1 MAIVKTTT
9 FTGPVVVGLN
19 DKKGQ
24 LRLTDGKNINT
35 QKYISLAAPDT
46 VTANTTLTFPDGAGL
61 SNQVLTTDGN
71 GALTWTTKTS
81 GSFALVDDTT
91 PELGGD
97 LASNGHNIDMA
108 DNDKIQVGTG
118 NDLQIYHDPS
128 APGGS
133 TNFIVGDSGVY
144 TFIQADNLRL
154 RNKDGSKN
162 YINMVSG
169 AATTLYYDNN
179 PKLETTATGVQST
192 GTVNVNGAYTLP
204 TSDGT
209 PNQVLQTDGAGA
221 VTFATVSASP
231 GGATTQIQY
240 NNAGA
245 FAGSADFTIGANQIK
260 LNGDYPIGTE
270 NVALGEGALSNVT
283 VNGRYAV
290 AIGHNAMSAAMDVQ
304 NNTAVGSDS
313 LKIVTSGAN
322 NTALGQGTLTFNV
335 SGDQNVAIGS
345 SALYVNTGSNN
356 VAVGSGALGNGA
368 SHTNNTAVGQSAGSS
383 ASAGCT
389 NITCLGYNAE
399 PSTTSATN
407 EITLGDSSVATLRC
421 QVTSIT
427 ALSDARDKKNIED
440 LKVGLDFIDDLK
452 PVTFEW
458 DTRDGAKKDIKD
470 VGFIAQDLDEVQ
482 QKHGIEDNLQLVLK
496 ANPDKLEA
504 SQGKLIPIL
513 VQAIKDLKKEIDQLK
528 NA

>member
-97 LASNGHNIDMA
+97 LASNGHDIDMA
-108 DNDKIQVGTG
+108 DNDKIQLGTG

-154 RNKDGSKN
+154 RNKDGSEN
-162 YINMVSG
+162 YINMVNG
-169 AATTLYYDNN
+169 GATTLYYGNN
-179 PKLETTATGVQST
+179 PKLGTTGIGVQTT

-209 PNQVLQTDGAGA
+209 PNQVLTTDGAGS
-221 VTFATVSASP
+221 VTFAASS
-231 GGATTQIQY
+231 GGATDINGLSDAI
-240 NNAGA
+240 NNTTNKNLGLGTTMSSLSTGINNLA
-245 FAGSADFTIGANQIK
+245 
-260 LNGDYPIGTE
+260 IGTDAGIAISSG
-270 NVALGEGALSNVT
+270 NSNVL
-283 VNGRYAV
+283 
-290 AIGHNAMSAAMDVQ
+290 IGQS
-304 NNTAVGSDS
+304 
-313 LKIVTSGAN
+313 SGKV
-322 NTALGQGTLTFNV
+322 LTGGENI
-335 SGDQNVAIGS
+335 AIGS
-345 SALYVNTGSNN
+345 RSMEKAVTTNTSIAIGTMSSFNMTGGASNTVIGQGAGWTLATGSNN
-356 VAVGSGALGNGA
+356 TCVGNNADVSAAAV
-368 SHTNNTAVGQSAGSS
+368 Q
-383 ASAGCT
+383 
-389 NITCLGYNAE
+389 
-399 PSTTSATN
+399 N
-407 EITLGDSSVATLRC
+407 EITLGDGNVTALRC

-458 DTRDGAKKDIKD
+458 DTRDGAKKDIKE

-482 QKHGIEDNLQLVLK
+482 QKHGIEDHLQLVLK
-496 ANPDKLEA
+496 NNPDKLEA